1 MFVRRSR
8 VGMGGAFFL
17 GETMNERR
25 VRERSKHRRRMISG
39 LLTKV
44 EERLDDVKPTVV
56 DFIRLT
62 QLERE
67 MEGPEQ
73 PREVKVSWTRRR
85 EGSGI
90 EE

>member
-1 MFVRRSR
+1 MLS
-8 VGMGGAFFL
+8 
-17 GETMNERR
+17 
-25 VRERSKHRRRMISG
+25 S

-44 EERLDDVKPTVV
+44 EGRLDDVKPTVV